1 MRICKFFCTFA
12 HFYIAIIMNMK
23 KSILILVLA
32 IGNALLAIGNE
43 PSDMMHL
50 LQGGYDAKILT
61 TEEQDS
67 LLAIGNSQ
75 SPIANS
81 QSPQTRYRL
90 EYENKQQLF
99 RHSFF
104 ADYYLIDTQ
113 KNTRIRMCEQPVRDA
128 VISPNGK
135 YVVYAKADNNLY
147 IYKIDFKTEVPIT
160 TDTNT
165 DIFNGIADWLYEEEF
180 GITRLFAFSP
190 DSKMV
195 AFVRLNETG
204 VPAFEWQTFLSS
216 GVQEFRSS
224 GVTSEQVQSTSE
236 PLNSS
241 YAASYP
247 QLHSLRYPRAGEV
260 NAKASVCVYDIHY
273 KSIKTMQL
281 PEDKEYYVPRLQ
293 WGVQP
298 AATKAEPQP
307 TADLMLMLMNRDQ
320 TQMKVLKA
328 NAKSTVTKNFYEEES
343 KQYYVNFELFDE
355 WQWLQDGRVIV
366 LSEKNGWMQAYLYS
380 AQGMEQKCLT
390 PEARDV
396 MRLYGFD
403 EKTQTLYYLAAP
415 TPLTRQAYAY
425 NLRKATTTQLTTGEG
440 THALTF
446 SKDWKQYIDCYQ
458 SLDTPNRYTLYK
470 ATGNGQWAKDRVVLH
485 NDSVAAAW
493 QATGLP
499 NKEFLTITTER
510 GDVLNAWRVLPVGFD
525 ENKKYPVVMMQYS
538 GPSSQRVTD
547 TWRKRFA
554 HYLAAQGYLVVC
566 ADPRGTHARG
576 RAWRN
581 ATYMQLGQKEAE
593 DQISVAKYL
602 KSLPYVDG
610 DRIALCGWSYGGY
623 QTLMCMS
630 TPSELS
636 ELSEPL
642 FKCGIA
648 IAPVT
653 SWRLYDSA
661 YTERYMRRPQVNDYG
676 YEGTDLMKKAAQ
688 LQGKLLLVHGLADD
702 NVHAQQSWLYVNA
715 LVQAGKQFEMQ
726 FYPDDN
732 HFLRNGNNYE
742 HLHKRVLGF
751 LDAAL

>member
-1 MRICKFFCTFA
+1 MRICNFFCTFV
-12 HFYIAIIMNMK
+12 HFFKTEYILIMNMK

-32 IGNALLAIGNE
+32 IGNALLAMGNGQCN
-43 PSDMMHL
+43 MMHL

-67 LLAIGNSQ
+67 LLAIGNGQ
-75 SPIANS
+75 LAMG
-81 QSPQTRYRL
+81 RYRL

-99 RHSFF
+99 RRSFL
-104 ADYYLIDTQ
+104 ADYYLIDTH

-147 IYKIDFKTEVPIT
+147 IYKIDFKTEVAIT

-204 VPAFEWQTFLSS
+204 VPAFEWQTFL
-216 GVQEFRSS
+216 GE
-224 GVTSEQVQSTSE
+224 G
-236 PLNSS
+236 
-241 YAASYP
+241 SYP

-307 TADLMLMLMNRDQ
+307 TADLMVMLMNRDQ
-320 TQMKVLKA
+320 TQMKVLRA

-380 AQGMEQKCLT
+380 AQGMEQKLLT

-425 NLRKATTTQLTTGEG
+425 NLRKQLPPNSQQEKAH
-440 THALTF
+440 TH
-446 SKDWKQYIDCYQ
+446 
-458 SLDTPNRYTLYK
+458 
-470 ATGNGQWAKDRVVLH
+470 
-485 NDSVAAAW
+485 
-493 QATGLP
+493 
-499 NKEFLTITTER
+499 
-510 GDVLNAWRVLPVGFD
+510 
-525 ENKKYPVVMMQYS
+525 
-538 GPSSQRVTD
+538 
-547 TWRKRFA
+547 
-554 HYLAAQGYLVVC
+554 
-566 ADPRGTHARG
+566 
-576 RAWRN
+576 
-581 ATYMQLGQKEAE
+581 
-593 DQISVAKYL
+593 
-602 KSLPYVDG
+602 
-610 DRIALCGWSYGGY
+610 
-623 QTLMCMS
+623 
-630 TPSELS
+630 
-636 ELSEPL
+636 
-642 FKCGIA
+642 
-648 IAPVT
+648 
-653 SWRLYDSA
+653 
-661 YTERYMRRPQVNDYG
+661 
-676 YEGTDLMKKAAQ
+676 
-688 LQGKLLLVHGLADD
+688 
-702 NVHAQQSWLYVNA
+702 
-715 LVQAGKQFEMQ
+715 
-726 FYPDDN
+726 
-732 HFLRNGNNYE
+732 
-742 HLHKRVLGF
+742 
-751 LDAAL
+751 

>member
-1 MRICKFFCTFA
+1 
-12 HFYIAIIMNMK
+12 MNMK
-23 KSILILVLA
+23 KTILILVSTLIA
-32 IGNALLAIGNE
+32 TMAMATA
-43 PSDMMHL
+43 DMMHL
-50 LQGGYDAKILT
+50 LTGGYDAKVLT
-61 TEEQDS
+61 TAQMDS
-67 LLAIGNSQ
+67 IFGAKGDEAIG
-75 SPIANS
+75 
-81 QSPQTRYRL
+81 RYKL

-99 RHSFF
+99 RHSFL
-104 ADYYLIDTQ
+104 ADYYLVDTQ
-113 KNTRIRMCEQPVRDA
+113 KNTRTRLSDQPVRDA

-147 IYKIDFKTEVPIT
+147 IYKIDFKTEVPVT

-165 DIFNGIADWLYEEEF
+165 EIFNGIADWLYEEEF
-180 GITRLFAFSP
+180 GITRLFVFSP

-195 AFVRLNETG
+195 AFVRLNETQ
-204 VPAFEWQTFLSS
+204 VPSFKWQTMLSDEAE
-216 GVQEFRSS
+216 G
-224 GVTSEQVQSTSE
+224 
-236 PLNSS
+236 
-241 YAASYP
+241 SYP
-247 QLHSLRYPRAGEV
+247 ELHSLRYPRAGEQ
-260 NAKASVCVYDIHY
+260 NAKASVCVYDVHY

-281 PEDKEYYVPRLQ
+281 PEDKEYYVPRLR
-293 WGVQP
+293 WGIQP

-307 TADLMLMLMNRDQ
+307 MADLMVMLMNRDQ

-328 NAKSTVTKNFYEEES
+328 NVKSTVTQGFYEETS

-355 WQWLQDGRVIV
+355 WQWLNDGRVIV
-366 LSEKNGWMQAYLYS
+366 LSEKNGWVQAFLYS
-380 AQGMEQKCLT
+380 AQGMEQKLLT
-390 PEARDV
+390 PAARDV
-396 MRLYGFD
+396 MRIYGYD
-403 EKTQTLYYLAAP
+403 EKTQTLYYQAAP

-425 NLRKATTTQLTTGEG
+425 NLRKGTTTQLTTGEG

-446 SKDWKQYIDCYQ
+446 SKNMTQYIDCYQ
-458 SLDTPNRYTLYK
+458 SLNTPNRYTLYK
-470 ATGNGQWAKDRVVLH
+470 AAGNGQWAKDRVVLS

-493 QATGLP
+493 QASGLP
-499 NKEFLTITTER
+499 NKEFFHLTTER
-510 GDVLNAWRVLPVGFD
+510 GDTLHAWRVLPVGF
-525 ENKKYPVVMMQYS
+525 EANKKYPVVMMQYS

-566 ADPRGTHARG
+566 ADGRGTHARG

-602 KSLPYVDG
+602 QTLPYVDA
-610 DRIALCGWSYGGY
+610 DKIALCGWSYGGY
-623 QTLMCMS
+623 QTLVCMS
-630 TPSELS
+630 AQANISTLNSQLS
-636 ELSEPL
+636 PI

-661 YTERYMRRPQVNDYG
+661 YTERYMRRPQVNDAG
-676 YEGTDLMKKAAQ
+676 YEQTDVMKQAAQ

-732 HFLRNGNNYE
+732 HFLRKGTNYE
-742 HLHKRVLGF
+742 HLHKRILGF

>member
-67 LLAIGNSQ
+67 ILAIGNSQ
-75 SPIANS
+75 SPK
-81 QSPQTRYRL
+81 TRYRL

-99 RHSFF
+99 RHSFL
-104 ADYYLIDTQ
+104 ADYYLIDTH

-204 VPAFEWQTFLSS
+204 VPAFEWQTFL
-216 GVQEFRSS
+216 GERLEAK
-224 GVTSEQVQSTSE
+224 GEG
-236 PLNSS
+236 
-241 YAASYP
+241 SYP

-281 PEDKEYYVPRLQ
+281 PEDKEYYVPRLR

-458 SLDTPNRYTLYK
+458 SLHTPNRYTLYK

-576 RAWRN
+576 REWRN

-602 KSLPYVDG
+602 KGLPYVDG

-623 QTLMCMS
+623 QTIMSMS
-630 TPSELS
+630 TPGALW
-636 ELSEPL
+636 
-642 FKCGIA
+642 KCGIA

-732 HFLRNGNNYE
+732 HFLRNGANYE
-742 HLHKRVLGF
+742 HLHKRILGF

>member
-1 MRICKFFCTFA
+1 
-12 HFYIAIIMNMK
+12 MNMK
-23 KSILILVLA
+23 KTILILVSTLIA
-32 IGNALLAIGNE
+32 TMAMATA
-43 PSDMMHL
+43 DMMHL
-50 LQGGYDAKILT
+50 LKGGYDAKVLT
-61 TEEQDS
+61 TAQMDS
-67 LLAIGNSQ
+67 VFGAKGDEAIG
-75 SPIANS
+75 
-81 QSPQTRYRL
+81 RYKL
-90 EYENKQQLF
+90 ECENKQQLF
-99 RHSFF
+99 RHSFL
-104 ADYYLIDTQ
+104 ADYYLVDTQ
-113 KNTRIRMCEQPVRDA
+113 KNTRTRLSDQPVRDA
-128 VISPNGK
+128 IISPNGK

-147 IYKIDFKTEVPIT
+147 IYKIDFKTEVPVT

-165 DIFNGIADWLYEEEF
+165 EIFNGIADWLYEEEF

-195 AFVRLNETG
+195 AFVRLNETQ
-204 VPAFEWQTFLSS
+204 VPSFKWQTMLSDEAK
-216 GVQEFRSS
+216 G
-224 GVTSEQVQSTSE
+224 
-236 PLNSS
+236 
-241 YAASYP
+241 SYP
-247 QLHSLRYPRAGEV
+247 ELHSLRYPRAGEQ

-281 PEDKEYYVPRLQ
+281 PEDKEYYVPRLR
-293 WGVQP
+293 WGIQP

-307 TADLMLMLMNRDQ
+307 MADLMIMLTNRDQ

-328 NAKSTVTKNFYEEES
+328 NAKSTVTQGFYEETS

-355 WQWLQDGRVIV
+355 WQWLNDGRVIV
-366 LSEKNGWMQAYLYS
+366 LSEKNGWMQAFLYS
-380 AQGMEQKCLT
+380 AQGMEQKLLT
-390 PEARDV
+390 PAARDV
-396 MRLYGFD
+396 MRIYGYD
-403 EKTQTLYYLAAP
+403 EKTQTLYYQAAP

-425 NLRKATTTQLTTGEG
+425 NLRKGTTTQLTTGEG

-446 SKDWKQYIDCYQ
+446 SKNMTQYIDCYQ
-458 SLDTPNRYTLYK
+458 SLNTPNRYTLYK
-470 ATGNGQWAKDRVVLH
+470 AAGNGQWAKDRVVLS

-493 QATGLP
+493 QASGLP
-499 NKEFLTITTER
+499 NKEFFHLITER
-510 GDVLNAWRVLPVGFD
+510 GDTLHAWRVLPVGF
-525 ENKKYPVVMMQYS
+525 EANKKYPVVMMQYS

-566 ADPRGTHARG
+566 ADGRGTHARG

-602 KSLPYVDG
+602 QTLPYVDA
-610 DRIALCGWSYGGY
+610 DKIALCGWSYGGY
-623 QTLMCMS
+623 QTLVCMS
-630 TPSELS
+630 AQANISTLNSQLS
-636 ELSEPL
+636 TLNSQLSTLNSQLSPI

-661 YTERYMRRPQVNDYG
+661 YTERYMRRPQVNDAG
-676 YEGTDLMKKAAQ
+676 YEQTDVMKHAAQ

-732 HFLRNGNNYE
+732 HFLRKGTNYE
-742 HLHKRVLGF
+742 HLHNRILGF
-751 LDAAL
+751 LQNNL

>member
-1 MRICKFFCTFA
+1 MDNCEKSCTFA
-12 HFYIAIIMNMK
+12 EIFERKYFLIMNMK
-23 KSILILVLA
+23 KTILI
-32 IGNALLAIGNE
+32 IGLALLAITA
-43 PSDMMHL
+43 SAADMMHL

-67 LLAIGNSQ
+67 LLAIGNGQ
-75 SPIANS
+75 LAMG
-81 QSPQTRYRL
+81 RYRL

-99 RHSFF
+99 RHSFL
-104 ADYYLIDTQ
+104 ADYYLIDTH
-113 KNTRIRMCEQPVRDA
+113 KDTRIRMSEQPVRDA
-128 VISPNGK
+128 IISPNGK

-147 IYKIDFKTEVPIT
+147 IYKIDFKTEVAIT

-204 VPAFEWQTFLSS
+204 VPAFEWQTML
-216 GVQEFRSS
+216 GE
-224 GVTSEQVQSTSE
+224 G
-236 PLNSS
+236 
-241 YAASYP
+241 SYP
-247 QLHSLRYPRAGEV
+247 KLHSLRYPRAGEV

-281 PEDKEYYVPRLQ
+281 PEDKEYYVPRLR

-298 AATKAEPQP
+298 AATKADPQP
-307 TADLMLMLMNRDQ
+307 TADLMIMLMNRDQ

-328 NAKSTVTKNFYEEES
+328 NAKSTVTNSFYEEES

-355 WQWLQDGRVIV
+355 WQWLSDGRVIV

-380 AQGMEQKCLT
+380 AQGMEQKILT

-396 MRLYGFD
+396 MRIYGYD
-403 EKTQTLYYLAAP
+403 EKMQTLYYQAAP

-425 NLRKATTTQLTTGEG
+425 NLRKNTTTQLTHEEG

-446 SKDWKQYIDCYQ
+446 SEDMKQYIDCYQ
-458 SLDTPNRYTLYK
+458 SINTPNRYTLYK
-470 ATGNGQWAKDRVVLH
+470 AMGNGQWAKDKVLLN
-485 NDSVAAAW
+485 NDSIAAAW
-493 QATGLP
+493 QAAGLP
-499 NKEFLTITTER
+499 NKEFFTITTER

-525 ENKKYPVVMMQYS
+525 ASKKYPVVMMQYS

-554 HYLAAQGYLVVC
+554 HYLAAEGYLVVC
-566 ADPRGTHARG
+566 ADGRGTNARG

-602 KSLPYVDG
+602 QTLPYVDA
-610 DRIALCGWSYGGY
+610 DKMALCGWSYGGY
-623 QTLMCMS
+623 QTIMSMS
-630 TPSELS
+630 TPGALW
-636 ELSEPL
+636 
-642 FKCGIA
+642 KCGIA

-661 YTERYMRRPQVNDYG
+661 YTERYMRRPQVNDAG
-676 YEGTDLMKKAAQ
+676 YEKTDAMKQAAQ

-702 NVHAQQSWLYVNA
+702 NVHAQQSWLYVHA

-732 HFLRNGNNYE
+732 HFLRKGANYE
-742 HLHKRVLGF
+742 HLHNRILGF
-751 LDAAL
+751 LQNNL

>member
-1 MRICKFFCTFA
+1 MRICNFFCTFV
-12 HFYIAIIMNMK
+12 HFFKTEYILIVNMK

-32 IGNALLAIGNE
+32 IGNALLAMGNGQC
-43 PSDMMHL
+43 SMMHL
-50 LQGGYDAKILT
+50 LKGGYDAKTLS
-61 TEEQDS
+61 QQQMDS
-67 LLAIGNSQ
+67 VLEVRSSGGQEVGSE
-75 SPIANS
+75 
-81 QSPQTRYRL
+81 RYRL

-99 RHSFF
+99 RHSFL
-104 ADYYLIDTQ
+104 ADYYLIDTH

-204 VPAFEWQTFLSS
+204 VPAFEWQTMLGS
-216 GVQEFRSS
+216 GVQ
-224 GVTSEQVQSTSE
+224 G
-236 PLNSS
+236 
-241 YAASYP
+241 SYP
-247 QLHSLRYPRAGEV
+247 ELHSLRYPRAGEQ

-281 PEDKEYYVPRLQ
+281 PEDKEYYVSRLR

-380 AQGMEQKCLT
+380 AQGMEQKLLT

-403 EKTQTLYYLAAP
+403 EKAQTLYYQAAP
-415 TPLTRQAYAY
+415 TSLTRQAYAY
-425 NLRKATTTQLTTGEG
+425 NLRKGTTTQLTTGEG

-458 SLDTPNRYTLYK
+458 SLHTPNRYTLYK
-470 ATGNGQWAKDRVVLH
+470 ATGNGQWAKDRVVLN

-576 RAWRN
+576 REWRN

-623 QTLMCMS
+623 QTIMSMS
-630 TPSELS
+630 TPGALW
-636 ELSEPL
+636 
-642 FKCGIA
+642 KCGIA

-732 HFLRNGNNYE
+732 HFLRNGANYE
-742 HLHKRVLGF
+742 HLHKRILGF

>member
-204 VPAFEWQTFLSS
+204 VPAFEWQTFL
-216 GVQEFRSS
+216 GERLEAK
-224 GVTSEQVQSTSE
+224 GEG
-236 PLNSS
+236 
-241 YAASYP
+241 SYP

-403 EKTQTLYYLAAP
+403 EKTQTLYYQAAP

-458 SLDTPNRYTLYK
+458 SLHTPNRYTLYK

-576 RAWRN
+576 REWRN

-602 KSLPYVDG
+602 KTLPYVDG

-623 QTLMCMS
+623 QTIMSMS
-630 TPSELS
+630 TPGALW
-636 ELSEPL
+636 
-642 FKCGIA
+642 KCGIA

-742 HLHKRVLGF
+742 HLHKRILGF

>member
-1 MRICKFFCTFA
+1 
-12 HFYIAIIMNMK
+12 MK
-23 KSILILVLA
+23 KTILI
-32 IGNALLAIGNE
+32 IGLALLAIAA
-43 PSDMMHL
+43 SAHDMMHL
-50 LQGGYDAKILT
+50 LQGGFDAKVMAPA
-61 TEEQDS
+61 EQDS
-67 LLAIGNSQ
+67 VLGNGHSTIGNG
-75 SPIANS
+75 
-81 QSPQTRYRL
+81 RYKL

-99 RHSFF
+99 RHSFL
-104 ADYYLIDTQ
+104 ADYYLVDTQ
-113 KNTRIRMCEQPVRDA
+113 KNTRTRLSDQPVRDA
-128 VISPNGK
+128 IISPDGK

-147 IYKIDFKTEVPIT
+147 IYKIDFKTEVATT

-204 VPAFEWQTFLSS
+204 VPAFEWQTFL
-216 GVQEFRSS
+216 GE
-224 GVTSEQVQSTSE
+224 G
-236 PLNSS
+236 
-241 YAASYP
+241 SYP

-273 KSIKTMQL
+273 KSIKNMQL
-281 PEDKEYYVPRLQ
+281 PEDKEYYVPRLR
-293 WGVQP
+293 WGIQSV
-298 AATKAEPQP
+298 ATKAEPQLM
-307 TADLMLMLMNRDQ
+307 ADLMIMLMNRDQ

-328 NAKSTVTKNFYEEES
+328 NAKSTVTQGFYEETS

-380 AQGMEQKCLT
+380 AQGMEQKLLT

-403 EKTQTLYYLAAP
+403 EKTQTLYYQAAP

-458 SLDTPNRYTLYK
+458 SLHTPNRYTLYK
-470 ATGNGQWAKDRVVLH
+470 ATGNGQWAKDRVVLS
-485 NDSVAAAW
+485 NDSIAAAW

-525 ENKKYPVVMMQYS
+525 ANKKYPVVMMQYS

-566 ADPRGTHARG
+566 ADGRGTHARG

-593 DQISVAKYL
+593 DQIFVAKYL

-623 QTLMCMS
+623 QTIMSMS
-630 TPSELS
+630 TPGALW
-636 ELSEPL
+636 
-642 FKCGIA
+642 KCGIA

-653 SWRLYDSA
+653 SWRFYDSA

-732 HFLRNGNNYE
+732 HFLRNGANYE
-742 HLHKRVLGF
+742 HLHKRILLF
-751 LDAAL
+751 LQNNL